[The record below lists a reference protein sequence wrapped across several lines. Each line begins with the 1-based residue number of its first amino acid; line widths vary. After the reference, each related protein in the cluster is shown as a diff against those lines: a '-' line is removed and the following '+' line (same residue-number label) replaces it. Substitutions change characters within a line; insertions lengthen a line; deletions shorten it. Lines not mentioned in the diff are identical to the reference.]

1 MSVLALGF
9 ALLLCAVSAF
19 GDGIAVPL
27 EKKLPAGESYVEYSG
42 QTIRFVSSVPLFVRF
57 DSVSPSEIQYKIR
70 VQTGFAI
77 PSAPIGTTENTLA
90 VHWVNI
96 AEDIY
101 NGGIPSG
108 TLEGI
113 LNTEGGFVDR

>member
-1 MSVLALGF
+1 MSVLALGC

-19 GDGIAVPL
+19 GDAIQVPL
-27 EKKLPAGESYVEYSG
+27 EKKLPVGESYVEYGG
-42 QTIRFVSSVPLFVRF
+42 QTIRFNSSVPLFVRF
-57 DSVSPSEIQYKIR
+57 DSISPSQIQYKVR

-77 PSAPIGTTENTLA
+77 PSGPIGTSENTLA
-90 VHWVNI
+90 IHWVNI

-101 NGGIPSG
+101 NGGVPSG

>member
-19 GDGIAVPL
+19 GDGIQVPL
-27 EKKLPAGESYVEYSG
+27 ERKLPAGESSVEYAG
-42 QTIRFVSSVPLFVRF
+42 QTIRFTSSLPLFVRF
-57 DSVSPSEIQYKIR
+57 DSISPSQVQYKVRI
-70 VQTGFAI
+70 QSGFAL
-77 PSAPIGTTENTLA
+77 PSAPAGTLENTLA
-90 VHWVNI
+90 IYWVNVDT
-96 AEDIY
+96 DIY
-101 NGGIPSG
+101 NGGLPLD

>member
-19 GDGIAVPL
+19 GDGVQVPL
-27 EKKLPAGESYVEYSG
+27 EKKLPAGESSVEYAG
-42 QTIRFVSSVPLFVRF
+42 QTIQFTSSVPLFVRF
-57 DSVSPSEIQYKIR
+57 DSLSPSLVQYKVRI
-70 VQTGFAI
+70 QTGFAL
-77 PSAPIGTTENTLA
+77 PSAPIGTSENTLA
-90 VHWVNI
+90 IHWVNI
-96 AEDIY
+96 NTDIY
-101 NGGIPSG
+101 NGGVPSG

>member
-19 GDGIAVPL
+19 GDGIQVPL
-27 EKKLPAGESYVEYSG
+27 EKKLPAGESSVEYAG
-42 QTIRFVSSVPLFVRF
+42 QTIRFTSSVPLYVRF
-57 DSVSPSEIQYKIR
+57 DSISPSQVQYR
-70 VQTGFAI
+70 VRIQTGFAL
-77 PSAPIGTTENTLA
+77 PSAPIGTVENTLA
-90 VHWVNI
+90 IYWVNVDT
-96 AEDIY
+96 DIY
-101 NGGIPSG
+101 NGGVPSG